1 MITRAHMVMR
11 YPESGS
17 IAKAIELYPE
27 KDILVFVVAKNIK
40 PMMEEVV
47 AKYRVA
53 KAFYHDNKLVLDNG
67 SIIIFKSSYERGL
80 GYYREQFVMVDYL

>member
-17 IAKAIELYPE
+17 IANAIELYPE
-27 KDILVFVVAKNIK
+27 KDILVFVEVKRIR
-40 PMMEEVV
+40 PMIEEIV

-53 KAFYHDNKLVLDNG
+53 KAFYHDNKLMMDNG
-67 SIIIFKSSYERGL
+67 RLIIFKSNYERGM
-80 GYYREQFVMVDYL
+80 GYHRAQFVMVDML